1 MPRLRWSPSGAPT
14 TPCTGAARAGSE
26 AISNPAAP
34 PNSARRPMPSAADI
48 ESAAVEGVDVGL
60 TKAARV
66 ARQRMFEGGERQ
78 PGLCQRA
85 RVAARQMRME
95 HPGGEGIAGAGA
107 VDDAGDADFVRLVRS
122 VPQEIGR
129 AHV

>member
-85 RVAARQMRME
+85 HVAARSEEHTSELQSLMR
-95 HPGGEGIAGAGA
+95 ISSA
-107 VDDAGDADFVRLVRS
+107 VFGLK
-122 VPQEIGR
+122 
-129 AHV
+129 HKKK